1 MARRSF
7 TVIDVTE
14 ILVHW
19 YAGRPKTEVADSL
32 GVDRKTV
39 RKYLAP
45 AEAAGFVPGGPPV
58 SAAQW
63 TERVREWFGGAGR
76 HRAAAGVL
84 AGDRGAP
91 RVHQRGVEGR
101 GDRGDG
107 PSAAARRARAG
118 GVGGQPA
125 PVGAGEPAR
134 GGPPRPGA
142 GAAPRRRRTWR
153 GGPSRLRQVGD
164 VARPGQRSAAGGV
177 GVRAGAGL
185 LAAHVRAPG
194 AHDGPA
200 VLDPGDGGRVRVLR
214 GLCGCRFHDR
224 SPARAM
230 LAVFVS
236 EELPCGG
243 RRACSVS
250 KGRTTRS
257 GSGSATRWSTTT
269 WGSSLLGVART
280 RCSPRP
286 TTSRCSSRWW
296 ARSRAGCP
304 PPTCSLSWAR
314 SGPHGE
320 ALGWCDSRT
329 ARPGCRRA
337 RSSGGWPVCRGC
349 SRTCSRARTSSCA
362 ATRYRGA
369 WRRGGPRRPG
379 WVAGWRCCAPR
390 GRCRGCWRRAR
401 STPCWRC

>member
-19 YAGRPKTEVADSL
+19 NAGRPKTEVADSL

-84 AGDRGAP
+84 AGDRAPP

-177 GVRAGAGL
+177 GE
-185 LAAHVRAPG
+185 
-194 AHDGPA
+194 
-200 VLDPGDGGRVRVLR
+200 R
-214 GLCGCRFHDR
+214 GWCW
-224 SPARAM
+224 PAR
-230 LAVFVS
+230 
-236 EELPCGG
+236 GT
-243 RRACSVS
+243 CSC
-250 KGRTTRS
+250 
-257 GSGSATRWSTTT
+257 A
-269 WGSSLLGVART
+269 
-280 RCSPRP
+280 RCS
-286 TTSRCSSRWW
+286 RW
-296 ARSRAGCP
+296 
-304 PPTCSLSWAR
+304 T
-314 SGPHGE
+314 SGPG
-320 ALGWCDSRT
+320 
-329 ARPGCRRA
+329 PRRRWRRS
-337 RSSGGWPVCRGC
+337 RSSGVMRVSLPR
-349 SRTCSRARTSSCA
+349 SKSCEGHA
-362 ATRYRGA
+362 GGVRQRGA
-369 WRRGGPRRPG
+369 PVWWTPCLLGQQGPDDQVRVGLGDPVVDDYLG
-379 WVAGWRCCAPR
+379 FVAA
-390 GRCRGCWRRAR
+390 RCRPNTVLA
-401 STPCWRC
+401 TA